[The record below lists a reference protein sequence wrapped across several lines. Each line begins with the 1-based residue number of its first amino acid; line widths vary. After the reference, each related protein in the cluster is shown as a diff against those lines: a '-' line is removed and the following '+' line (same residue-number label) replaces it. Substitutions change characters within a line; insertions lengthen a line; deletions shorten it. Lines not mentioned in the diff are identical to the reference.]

1 MLNLGKPAHASGAPW
16 EGVNALGAAVTC
28 YNSISMLRQ
37 QTKPTSRLH
46 CIIVDG
52 GKVPNIIPE
61 RSELHIFLRGV
72 IKEDTFDLLDKVK
85 RCATGAAAATGKLHL
100 LQWFF
105 GYRKY

>member
-1 MLNLGKPAHASGAPW
+1 MGSNVDVNQQGAPW

-28 YNSISMLRQ
+28 YNIISMLR
-37 QTKPTSRLH
+37 H
-46 CIIVDG
+46 
-52 GKVPNIIPE
+52 
-61 RSELHIFLRGV
+61 HIFLRGV

-85 RCATGAAAATGKLHL
+85 QCATGAAAATGKLHL